1 MRNRYSVS
9 ALVLAMLVVL
19 AAADAG
25 AQFYAIDNYHGYV
38 YAYEDT
44 IATRVNPDTL
54 VPYHAEGAA
63 VDHQGRIVMATTDG
77 EWDVVRLD
85 IDAQTIDYLD
95 TAVPRV
101 DGARAGDVAR

>member
-54 VPYHAEGAA
+54 VPYAEGAA

-95 TAVPRV
+95 TAVPGWTAR
-101 DGARAGDVAR
+101 RAGDVAR